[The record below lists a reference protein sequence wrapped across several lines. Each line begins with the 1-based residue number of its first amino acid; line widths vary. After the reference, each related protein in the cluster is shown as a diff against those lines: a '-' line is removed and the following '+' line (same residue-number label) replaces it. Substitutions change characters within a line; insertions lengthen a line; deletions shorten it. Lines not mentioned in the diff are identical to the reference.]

1 MGVGNVFIKCV
12 LIMNTV
18 HWNFIQLTDGAIGLG
33 KRQKVKTKGEQVNCN
48 SFFSKSTNPRIAKL

>member
-33 KRQKVKTKGEQVNCN
+33 QEAE
-48 SFFSKSTNPRIAKL
+48 SKDERRASEL